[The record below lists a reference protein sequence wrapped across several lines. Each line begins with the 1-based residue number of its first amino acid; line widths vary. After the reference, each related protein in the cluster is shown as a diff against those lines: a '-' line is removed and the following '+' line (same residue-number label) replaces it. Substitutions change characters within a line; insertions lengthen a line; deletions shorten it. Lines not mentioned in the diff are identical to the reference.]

1 MFISP
6 DIGKRVII
14 CDDNY
19 NSNGKSK
26 ALKKKDDLMRI
37 IKVTMIRLKLRIAA
51 NWSLER
57 TYHKNIRK

>member
-6 DIGKRVII
+6 DIEKRVII

-37 IKVTMIRLKLRIAA
+37 IKVTMIRIKLRIAA
-51 NWSLER
+51 N
-57 TYHKNIRK
+57 

>member
-26 ALKKKDDLMRI
+26 ALKKKTRFNEDNKNNNDKNKSENCSKLESGKDL
-37 IKVTMIRLKLRIAA
+37 
-51 NWSLER
+51 S
-57 TYHKNIRK
+57 